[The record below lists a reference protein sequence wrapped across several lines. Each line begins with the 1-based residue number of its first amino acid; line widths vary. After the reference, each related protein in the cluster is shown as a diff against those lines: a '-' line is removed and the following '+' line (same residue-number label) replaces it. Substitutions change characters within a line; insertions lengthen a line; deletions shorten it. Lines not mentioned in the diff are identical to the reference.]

1 MMSIKGGERLPHRR
15 ILTGFNLIVYDD
27 SMAEKEYNIIK

>member
-1 MMSIKGGERLPHRR
+1 MSIRDGSRLPHRR
-15 ILTGFNLIVYDD
+15 ILIGFNLIVYDD

>member
-1 MMSIKGGERLPHRR
+1 MSIKDGDRLPNRR
-15 ILTGFNLIVYDD
+15 ILIYFNLIVYDD